1 MVGYGSEAWNFSST
15 VNEKINAME
24 MWCYRRI
31 LKISW
36 EEMISDEKVLDIIG
50 KRKSLLQDL
59 IRRKMRFAGHIMRGS
74 SGLLPRLVLEGMIEE
89 KRDRGRQGRTWG
101 DDVKEWSGCQSIGSA
116 KRMYGDKRRWRVMVT
131 NLLIE
136 DGT

>member
-1 MVGYGSEAWNFSST
+1 MVYKT
-15 VNEKINAME
+15 KQ
-24 MWCYRRI
+24 
-31 LKISW
+31 SW
-36 EEMISDEKVLDIIG
+36 EK

-59 IRRKMRFAGHIMRGS
+59 IKRKMRFAGHIIRGS
-74 SGLLPRLVLEGMIEE
+74 SGLLPRFVLEGMIEG
-89 KRDRGRQGRTWG
+89 KRDRERQSRTWG

-116 KRMYGDKRRWRVMVT
+116 KRMSEDKRRWRVMVT